1 MILTFR
7 TGVRNNESSNQM
19 SEMVA
24 VSYPNQEAAA
34 ASRARLMRLGPS
46 ELDEFADAIV
56 ASVDGFGHV
65 ELNQEVNLWSS
76 QSRGATFFA
85 VIMGLLFVEPLR
97 TLFPSDAAIQIS
109 SALFEFGLTEQFR
122 EQILGMLVPG
132 HAVLFMMLNK
142 SEQHLIE
149 TLEVDPGSV
158 GSCPKLDMSKLDGL
172 EAAFQKGLVEAKR
185 QRDTT
190 YSSEYGVG

>member
-1 MILTFR
+1 
-7 TGVRNNESSNQM
+7 M

-34 ASRARLMRLGPS
+34 ASRARLVRLGPS

-56 ASVDGFGHV
+56 ASVDAFGHV

-85 VIMGLLFVEPLR
+85 VVMGMLFVEPLR
-97 TLFPSDAAIQIS
+97 TLFPSDAAVQIS

-122 EQILGMLVPG
+122 QQILGMLLPG
-132 HAVLFMMLNK
+132 QAVLFIMLNK
-142 SEQHLIE
+142 SDKQLIE
-149 TLEVDPGSV
+149 VLGIDPDSM
-158 GSCPKLDMSKLDGL
+158 GSCTELDMSKLDGL
-172 EAAFQKGLVEAKR
+172 EAAFQQGLEEAKR
-185 QRDTT
+185 QRDTN
-190 YSSEYGVG
+190 YSQKYVVG